1 MIRALKD
8 QNRPEAV
15 FTVHGGMILEGD
27 DILMATMSLTAAKVR
42 CTSLP
47 NCCGF
52 YSEDWPTDNSG
63 FIEGHSEAEQAG
75 NGGGNGEGAWNHD
88 MLWCLVVR
96 FLAAEVDVHF
106 KTTWRPCPASRQ
118 GQRGGPVAYQK
129 ERASPLFTRRRGY
142 ALDGTDLFV
151 SEMTIEGAKRFCAEL
166 QDCEGF
172 TFKGSERVDGTT
184 LIHFKSRSRLMLDS
198 TGMSTCY
205 VFETESRSHALP
217 ADGATFFQLITDGK
231 EEVDLLEEVEVAKA
245 ATPEP
250 SRIPSGPL
258 VEGPR

>member
-1 MIRALKD
+1 MVGWFWKVMTSWWPRCHWQLQRLGVPPCRIAVVSIQRTGQLTTVVLSKD
-8 QNRPEAV
+8 V
-15 FTVHGGMILEGD
+15 
-27 DILMATMSLTAAKVR
+27 VR
-42 CTSLP
+42 QSRR
-47 NCCGF
+47 
-52 YSEDWPTDNSG
+52 
-63 FIEGHSEAEQAG
+63 
-75 NGGGNGEGAWNHD
+75 GNGEGAWNHD

-172 TFKGSERVDGTT
+172 TFKGSESVDGTT

-258 VEGPR
+258 VEGPRWFELGTWKIHLIG